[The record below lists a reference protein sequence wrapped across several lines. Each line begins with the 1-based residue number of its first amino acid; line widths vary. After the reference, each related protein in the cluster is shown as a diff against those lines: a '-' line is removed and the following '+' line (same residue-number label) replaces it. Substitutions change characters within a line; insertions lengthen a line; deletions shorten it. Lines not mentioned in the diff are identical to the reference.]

1 MHFLCVTKENKMLSS
16 GFDRNGSP
24 SGRRKLHLLNI
35 TMNETR
41 LPEEPLG
48 YFEKFCSL
56 CFYLHRTRNSNFC
69 SRLRGIKFPMPIL
82 FRGRELAYPCL
93 IRKCNH
99 QVIVLICPLQILDF
113 HCHCRIC
120 ETITDKKR

>member
-1 MHFLCVTKENKMLSS
+1 MKLCIFLCETKENKMLSS
-16 GFDRNGSP
+16 AFGTNNFFLHRNGSP
-24 SGRRKLHLLNI
+24 SSRRKLHLLNI

-56 CFYLHRTRNSNFC
+56 CFYLHGTRNSNFC
-69 SRLRGIKFPMPIL
+69 SRLRGIKFPMQIL

-99 QVIVLICPLQILDF
+99 RVIVLICPLQILDF
-113 HCHCRIC
+113 HCH
-120 ETITDKKR
+120 